1 MTRQRSRDLS
11 RVRLAQL
18 FAHGVAKGLGA
29 ARLRS
34 RRGDVCRADAGGERA
49 RDGGLDGGGH
59 LGQVEGVAQ
68 HHRRAQDL
76 RHRVGHVETRQV
88 GRGAAARLVHVLAAA
103 EAGRGHQ
110 AERARQHRGGVGE
123 DIAEEVLRWAHG
135 THRAAGRAH
144 GHGMRTV
151 CARHVHG
158 MRMACACLD
167 ELHRRV
173 VDVHELELHLG
184 VLRRHL
190 RRHAPPEPARVE
202 HVGLVDDGQP
212 AAPLLGRGEGELERP
227 ADLLDRV
234 LAHVGRLVALRLML
248 AEVEAAQ
255 QLPGKTRARG
265 QPQGGAQGGLA
276 GRSSRSVR
284 RAVRRGS
291 SSGGGPEGV
300 VVARCVVVQRRASLM
315 MTMSTPFSMISARS
329 GEACASAG

>member
-123 DIAEEVLRWAHG
+123 DVAEEVLRADDVEV
-135 THRAAGRAH
+135 RGR
-144 GHGMRTV
+144 
-151 CARHVHG
+151 
-158 MRMACACLD
+158 LD

-234 LAHVGRLVALRLML
+234 LAHVGRLVALRLVL

-255 QLPGKTRARG
+255 QLPDDDHVHALLDDIGAERRG
-265 QPQGGAQGGLA
+265 VRERGVDLGGAHVHRQVEGLA
-276 GRSSRSVR
+276 H
-284 RAVRRGS
+284 A
-291 SSGGGPEGV
+291 EHGV
-300 VVARCVVVQRRASLM
+300 LLRVL
-315 MTMSTPFSMISARS
+315 PL
-329 GEACASAG
+329 G